1 MSNEQNIEQI
11 YDLLEQFD
19 FEQLTE
25 SQKKLVLTEMTC
37 EEYQAMRSTIAGTK
51 SFFDKHT
58 TKVSDTKHFNF
69 KKILIFPIQFYKVAA
84 AVLIL
89 INLSFMLGRLSNTTS
104 QNLIAKADTI
114 FVEKIDTIFA
124 IQRDTLRII
133 KQVSSKIPL
142 QLISQNINV
151 GNHIELENE
160 KPRFDCSQVICPEDI
175 ETINGHK
182 SENNF
187 SNDSILKEFIVSL
200 Y

>member
-1 MSNEQNIEQI
+1 MINEQNIEQI

-58 TKVSDTKHFNF
+58 TKVFDTKHFNLN
-69 KKILIFPIQFYKVAA
+69 KILTFPVQFYKVAA

-104 QNLIAKADTI
+104 QNIIAKADTI

-124 IQRDTLRII
+124 VQRDTLRII

-142 QLISQNINV
+142 QLISQHINV
-151 GNHIELENE
+151 GNHIELENG

-175 ETINGHK
+175 ETINSHK